1 MPIMIRLTRGL
12 FVVLLIATSAH
23 AVQVYRCVARD
34 GAISYQDK
42 SCPAH
47 QKQSTVSLQDAPIV
61 SSIPQP
67 PASAAAPAASASAA
81 PTYQPP
87 PPTPLPVMYACTRY
101 DGQRKYLSDTLP
113 APYAVPLG
121 AEGYPGQSLDRAY
134 GYSDRLGMSA
144 PEEARKPPVRG
155 GPLIANAYVEVQD
168 HCVPAPRAQVCEELQ
183 RRYDAN
189 HEKLRMAFPS
199 EKAPFQQRED
209 QLSAQLKGC

>member
-1 MPIMIRLTRGL
+1 MIRLTY
-12 FVVLLIATSAH
+12 LLVALLPLAPAAR
-23 AVQVYRCVARD
+23 AVQVYRCIARD
-34 GAISYQDK
+34 GAVSYQDK
-42 SCPAH
+42 PCPAG

-61 SSIPQP
+61 SSVPQP
-67 PASAAAPAASASAA
+67 AVSVAPPAPVASAA
-81 PTYQPP
+81 PSYEPP
-87 PPTPLPVMYACTRY
+87 PPSPLPVMYRCTRY
-101 DGQRKYLSDTLP
+101 DGQRKYLSDAPT

-134 GYSDRLGMSA
+134 GHADRLGMSA

-183 RRYDAN
+183 RRFDAN

-199 EKAPFQQRED
+199 DKLPLQARED
-209 QLSAQLKGC
+209 ELNAQLKGC